1 LNTSYAIAHPDG
13 RGFER
18 PHVDAMNF
26 GFSALNRLYETQKI
40 NGKEQGWLCLVA
52 ATEAQWQ
59 GLCDVLQIDS
69 SDARFSTPAARTQ
82 NDTALGEA
90 IQAKLSTN
98 TAASWVTKLDNAGVP
113 CEISDG
119 EFSKGMHD
127 DAELKQRQWVA
138 SYPHPVVGK
147 LDQIGLL
154 FDLSETPGVVQGPP
168 LMVGQHSR
176 EIMQSLGYSDADISQ
191 ACEDGYVAA
200 WGKGELQ
207 KEFKSPWQVD
217 KIEKK

>member
-1 LNTSYAIAHPDG
+1 AHLLNTSYAVAQPDG
-13 RGFER
+13 TGFAR
-18 PHVDAMNF
+18 PKVDGMNF
-26 GFSALNRLYETQKI
+26 GFNALTRLYETK
-40 NGKEQGWLCLVA
+40 KGWLCLVA
-52 ATEAQWQ
+52 ATEAHWDALCLALGIE
-59 GLCDVLQIDS
+59 GLNADP
-69 SDARFSTPAARTQ
+69 RFNSFAARAQ
-82 NDTALGEA
+82 NDAVLAE
-90 IQAKLSTN
+90 LM
-98 TAASWVTKLDNAGVP
+98 TAAFSSNSAAHWFAVLDGAGVP

-119 EFSKGMHD
+119 EFSQKMHD
-127 DAELKQRQWVA
+127 DSELQQLGWVA

-154 FDLSETPGVVQGPP
+154 FNFSETPGVVQGPP

-176 EIMQSLGYSDADISQ
+176 EIMQSLGYTDADISQ

-200 WGKGELQ
+200 WGAGELQ